1 MEISMNI
8 KKKILGITIA
18 PVIILGLISM
28 FLTTTMV
35 RSAMLEEIEEALR
48 GTAAATLAAY
58 DQNTGDYLQTSN
70 GDIWKGSYNISKSES
85 LVDRIKGNT
94 GMDVTFF
101 YGDTRIM
108 TSAVD
113 AGGNRILNSKAGD
126 RIVEKVLQ
134 GGESYFSHAVSIEGT
149 LNYGY
154 FIPVYQN
161 GSTDEIIGMIF
172 VGTDKQEKDA
182 VINKILGTISMA
194 VCAVMILCIAI
205 GMKLATSMSRNI
217 RSSIEVVGKVA
228 DGDLNVWVEDKL
240 LGRHDEIGDLS
251 RVTITLRDA
260 MKATIQ
266 EISQNAKR
274 LLDASELLG
283 TAADQ
288 TNGTMDHVR
297 MAVNQIV
304 ENSTEQAQNSQNTS
318 EHMRIM
324 GENITETSAEVE
336 LLDDNAASMQQ
347 SSEKAAETLNNL
359 RNINIEVERIIGEVQ
374 EQTNRT
380 NDSVQKIH
388 EATAFITSIAEETN
402 LLSLNASIEAAR
414 AGESGRG
421 FGVVADQIKKLSEQS
436 NESSKEIEETAK
448 TLSEDSA
455 KAVEIMQQMQE
466 IIMNQSAS
474 MQDTQKVVEE
484 VIAQIGSSMQSIRQI
499 KESTG
504 HLENSRNEVQQMKN
518 EKFLSGKGVK
528 ADDLD
533 YVTYKVSKMVDDKTT
548 FEKAAEKFLKENPR
562 FAGGG
567 SYRIADSSTGNASN
581 GSGGNMNVSIND
593 RIRAAARR

>member
-1 MEISMNI
+1 MNI

-113 AGGNRILNSKAGD
+113 ASGNRVLNSKAGD

-172 VGTDKQEKDA
+172 VGTDKQEKDV

-205 GMKLATSMSRNI
+205 AMKLATSMSRNI

-359 RNINIEVERIIGEVQ
+359 RNINVEVERIIGEVQ

-448 TLSEDSA
+448 ILSEDSA

-504 HLENSRNEVQQMKN
+504 HLESSRNEVLQAVS
-518 EKFLSGKGVK
+518 ELSEIAQGNVDSTKKTYDETEEVVDTFK
-528 ADDLD
+528 QV
-533 YVTYKVSKMVDDKTT
+533 YVS
-548 FEKAAEKFLKENPR
+548 AEQLRE
-562 FAGGG
+562 
-567 SYRIADSSTGNASN
+567 IADELVSSIDYFK
-581 GSGGNMNVSIND
+581 MQ
-593 RIRAAARR
+593 